1 MKHKDSIEEV
11 ISLVNEYL
19 GIDCTKHT
27 RRRDYCDAR
36 SIVVKIMKDDFY
48 IGWTMISTY
57 FEERGTPIGTHSSM
71 INLYKRFDEVI
82 KYNAL
87 VKSCYYEIVGE
98 MLTAN
103 DMEKLIERIR
113 RIKDIDK
120 IIKIEQC
127 LNNL

>member
-1 MKHKDSIEEV
+1 MKHKDSIEKV

-19 GIDCTKHT
+19 GIDCTKQT

-48 IGWTMISTY
+48 IGWTMIATY
-57 FEERGTPIGTHSSM
+57 FEERGTPIGTHASM

-87 VKSCYYEIVGE
+87 VKLCYYEIVGE